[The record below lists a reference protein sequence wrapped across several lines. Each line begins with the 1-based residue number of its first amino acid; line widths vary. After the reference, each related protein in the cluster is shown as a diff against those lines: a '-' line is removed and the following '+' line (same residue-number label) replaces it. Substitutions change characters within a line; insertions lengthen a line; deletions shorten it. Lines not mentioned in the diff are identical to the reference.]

1 MNTNSHPRIHIRAAV
16 VAFALLLLLAAAS
29 AQAADCKRPQ
39 GLTAGSAHVINFEI
53 DSAEVPAKEQD
64 WLKKTAKRLA
74 GNPAL
79 QVCVIGQADKTG
91 DPAHNR
97 ELSLRRAESVAAILK
112 EHGLGDKK
120 FQVIGR
126 GEAFGDTTD
135 SLFGDLLAGHTKLD
149 RRVEVIF
156 FR

>member
-1 MNTNSHPRIHIRAAV
+1 MTIANSILATKRP
-16 VAFALLLLLAAAS
+16 LAAAFAALLMLAAGS
-29 AQAADCKRPQ
+29 AHAADCKRPQ
-39 GLTAGSAHVINFEI
+39 GLEPQSTHVINFEI
-53 DSAEVPAKEQD
+53 NSAEIPAKEQE
-64 WLKKTAKRLA
+64 WLRKTADRLK

-91 DPAHNR
+91 DPAYNR
-97 ELSLRRAESVAAILK
+97 KLSLMRAKNVAAFLK
-112 EHGLGDKK
+112 EHGLADKK

-149 RRVEVIF
+149 RRVELIF